1 MPYINF
7 KEENYKLSKQLANR
21 KNNNINIR
29 KKIIKD
35 HNLVR
40 EYSPFD
46 EFSFKNIKNK
56 IIGSDNVLDEID
68 FRLEVGKN
76 FVCVNFYNCKFQ
88 NIKFVDC
95 SFIGCNFN
103 RCMFESGGVVFEN
116 CTFTKSDSIKTPSL
130 NIKDNFSATFEE
142 CKIYAKFKGC
152 DLSYSIFE
160 NSILKNTSFELSNM
174 QAVIVTKCDLHDI
187 EVCDSDFQKFK
198 TCKCYINNFKF
209 NDKYMTTF
217 DEKTFFDKLIE
228 RKKDRDEYEG
238 IYTVYQN
245 IADKYKQNNLNS
257 NFGEYY
263 YLAKKEEHKTL
274 GFLPKLESY
283 LYWFSCGY
291 GERPIY
297 SIYTSLFIIFLF
309 AFLYLI
315 FGIEIHEQ
323 LVQYSNLQTLE
334 FLSIDKLYRDFKEAF
349 FLSVSLFTGV
359 GGENSIAALSSYFW
373 ADIEMLIGVIMTGIG
388 TGTLIR
394 KIIR

>member
-7 KEENYKLSKQLANR
+7 KEENYKLSKQLKNR
-21 KNNNINIR
+21 KDNNIDIR
-29 KKIIKD
+29 KKIIND
-35 HNLVR
+35 HSLVSD
-40 EYSPFD
+40 YSPFD

-56 IIGSDNVLDEID
+56 VIGSDKALDEVD
-68 FRLEVGKN
+68 FRLKIGKN
-76 FVCVNFYNCKFQ
+76 FVCVNFYRCKFQ

-95 SFIGCNFN
+95 SFMGCNFN
-103 RCMFESGGVVFEN
+103 RCTFESGGVVFEN
-116 CTFTKSDSIKTPSL
+116 CTFIKSDSIKTPSL
-130 NIKDNFSATFEE
+130 NVKDNFSTVFEE
-142 CKIYAKFKGC
+142 CRIYAKFKGC

-160 NSILKNTSFELSNM
+160 SSNLKNTSFELSNM
-174 QAVIVTKCDLHDI
+174 QAVIMTKCDLYNI
-187 EVCDSDFQKFK
+187 EVCDCDFQKFK
-198 TCKCYINNFKF
+198 TYKCYINNFEF
-209 NDKYMTTF
+209 NDKYMTIF
-217 DEKTFFDKLIE
+217 DEKTFFDKLTE

-238 IYTVYQN
+238 IYTIYQN

-263 YLAKKEEHKTL
+263 YLAKREEHKTL
-274 GFLPKLESY
+274 GFLPKIESY

-297 SIYTSLFIIFLF
+297 SIYASLIIIAVF

-323 LVQYSNLQTLE
+323 LVQYSNLQTLK
-334 FLSIDKLYRDFKEAF
+334 FLSVERFYRDFKEAF

-359 GGENSIAALSSYFW
+359 GGENGIAALSSYLF
-373 ADIEMLIGVIMTGIG
+373 ADMEMLIGVIMMGIG
-388 TGTLIR
+388 TGTLVR